1 MEMCIVQN
9 VQFWSNHAWTLPKST
24 VHIAYSVHTEYREDR
39 SQEQDEDGTIMID
52 DRVPFPGISK
62 LQFAQRR
69 RDMI

>member
-1 MEMCIVQN
+1 MEN
-9 VQFWSNHAWTLPKST
+9 VQFWSNHAWTLSKST
-24 VHIAYSVHTEYREDR
+24 IQIAYEVLLSLCPYRR
-39 SQEQDEDGTIMID
+39 SKSQEREHGTIVID